1 MAPPTEADAKKMT
14 VKELKAELE
23 ALGYLSHPSLSTVH
37 APCACSQKTPTHTD
51 TSQLGSAV
59 SFICLLHVH
68 LCCAKCVWQ
77 GVVVVV
83 THGLGWACGSTVSC

>member
-37 APCACSQKTPTHTD
+37 APCACSQKTPTHTH

-59 SFICLLHVH
+59 SVICLLHVH
-68 LCCAKCVWQ
+68 LCCGK
-77 GVVVVV
+77 
-83 THGLGWACGSTVSC
+83 GWLWW